1 MSDNIRKLADD
12 ELDAVSGGVL
22 GPSYTPDLLSNSGVS
37 VKKADKSI
45 YYAKLSS
52 GKQIQINETV
62 AKNMCQC
69 YKISGGI
76 PLTDQQILDL
86 IEQSNG

>member
-1 MSDNIRKLADD
+1 MTEDLRKLTDD

-37 VKKADKSI
+37 VKKEGGEKI
-45 YYAKLSS
+45 YFAILSN
-52 GKQIQINETV
+52 GKQLQINETV

-76 PLTDQQILDL
+76 PLSDQQIMDM
-86 IEQSNG
+86 IEQNR

>member
-1 MSDNIRKLADD
+1 MLEN
-12 ELDAVSGGVL
+12 VSGGVL

-37 VKKADKSI
+37 VKKADGKSV
-45 YYAKLSS
+45 YYANLSN
-52 GKQIQINETV
+52 GKQIGINETV

-76 PLTDQQILDL
+76 PLTDQQIMDL
-86 IEQSNG
+86 IEQSKV